1 MSNYPLLSIIVPV
14 YNTEKYISR
23 CIETIVSQ
31 SMNDYELIII
41 NDASTDKSDEIIKKR
56 ISGLKNAKYYVLKKN
71 IGVGNARNIGMENSK
86 GKYIGFIDSDDWLDS
101 SYYEI
106 MTQTIVKNDAD
117 ICVSG
122 IKTEIDDVYFPKFRY
137 DYPFNTVISGEFGL
151 HSLTDMYNHDIRIS
165 PIVNNK
171 IYKKSLLEDNQL
183 LFDKSRRSQD
193 NYFTFMAL
201 LYAEKISLV
210 NNTFYHYYQRPK
222 SATHNFSK
230 PYIDDYVFILNSLKK
245 TLVQRNL
252 FSFYE
257 QEYISYINRCIT
269 ALINNLFS
277 QEQNEKIQKGY
288 LLYILRKMT
297 KIISINTLIDNIDIE
312 RFKRFWKI

>member
-1 MSNYPLLSIIVPV
+1 
-14 YNTEKYISR
+14 
-23 CIETIVSQ
+23 
-31 SMNDYELIII
+31 
-41 NDASTDKSDEIIKKR
+41 
-56 ISGLKNAKYYVLKKN
+56 
-71 IGVGNARNIGMENSK
+71 
-86 GKYIGFIDSDDWLDS
+86 
-101 SYYEI
+101 
-106 MTQTIVKNDAD
+106 
-117 ICVSG
+117 
-122 IKTEIDDVYFPKFRY
+122 
-137 DYPFNTVISGEFGL
+137 
-151 HSLTDMYNHDIRIS
+151 
-165 PIVNNK
+165 
-171 IYKKSLLEDNQL
+171 
-183 LFDKSRRSQD
+183 
-193 NYFTFMAL
+193 MAL

-230 PYIDDYVFILNSLKK
+230 SYIDDYVFILNSLKK